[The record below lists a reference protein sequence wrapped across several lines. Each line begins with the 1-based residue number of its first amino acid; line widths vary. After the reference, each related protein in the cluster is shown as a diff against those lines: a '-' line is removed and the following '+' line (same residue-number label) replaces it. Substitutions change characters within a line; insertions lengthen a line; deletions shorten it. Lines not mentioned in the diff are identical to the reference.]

1 MMLSPYFWLT
11 LLGVIAIVGCVKMF
25 FLLKSEAEP
34 GVTVHAKEGAASL
47 TKWMIV
53 VLTFTL
59 IALGLCRISSKGQ
72 EFVTVKQVYP
82 VVAGGTLIVTGMGIM
97 MLYLYTKDMSPMI
110 KTIAKVIP
118 ACTMAMAT
126 LVGWEMWGGNGQ
138 DKLSPTR
145 SAGSVSP
152 TGSVRSD
159 RLDSPLAESYVSE
172 SPYSPSP
179 RRYSP
184 SPSYSPSPFQMTP
197 SPEKLR

>member
-126 LVGWEMWGGNGQ
+126 LVGWEIWRGNGQ
-138 DKLSPTR
+138 DTMTELSP
-145 SAGSVSP
+145 A
-152 TGSVRSD
+152 GSVRSNLSD
-159 RLDSPLAESYVSE
+159 RFDSPLAESYVSE

-197 SPEKLR
+197 SPERLK